1 MIKRRMKMNLKVS
14 GMRRALLSRG
24 RIQDLPGGMHEVH
37 EENVV

>member
-24 RIQDLPGGMHEVH
+24 KIQDLPERMHEVH
-37 EENVV
+37 EENGV